1 MHLLSS
7 QLLPLEHVRM
17 YSSSPQRGPWDDL
30 DAAYDGAESDK
41 ERSSSDSIPVSR
53 PSENDAPSVTWSE
66 YMGVKNDDDSPWASL
81 DAFADGVRQN
91 GNLSSNKNRNGSASD
106 ASKPNAPSMEEWE
119 EAAIAAADAYGARQS
134 MQDSMTHGRMPSV
147 STSQIQHS
155 PLVETAP
162 RLTHIDAEHNDRAAM
177 VDVSDKQ
184 VTKRIATA
192 KCRVYIP
199 AHVLPLLEATQSTI
213 GEGVSVPQSGG
224 SARLKGP
231 VLHTAQLAG
240 IMAAKKTSDLIPLCH
255 GLNLSHVDVKLNVH
269 KMTEEELEE
278 ESTNLSSYIEVICTT
293 TTTSTTG
300 VEMEALTGASV
311 TSLVLW
317 DMLKSV
323 AGKEMRIDGLMVTHK
338 SGGKSGDWQ
347 RQG

>member
-1 MHLLSS
+1 MHLLNS
-7 QLLPLEHVRM
+7 QALSLGSVRM
-17 YSSSPQRGPWDDL
+17 YSSMPQRGPWDDL
-30 DAAYDGAESDK
+30 DDAFDTVDTGK
-41 ERSSSDSIPVSR
+41 RRQGSDSTAVN
-53 PSENDAPSVTWSE
+53 PSIDNDAGSVTWSE

-81 DAFADGVRQN
+81 DAFADGVRKSE
-91 GNLSSNKNRNGSASD
+91 GASARTKSH
-106 ASKPNAPSMEEWE
+106 ASSMEEWE
-119 EAAIAAADAYGARQS
+119 EAAIAAADAFAARQNIQQS
-134 MQDSMTHGRMPSV
+134 MEPSRMPNASN
-147 STSQIQHS
+147 SQIQS
-155 PLVETAP
+155 EPQLNVAP

-199 AHVLPLLEATQSTI
+199 SHVLPLLEATQSTM
-213 GEGVSVPQSGG
+213 GESTSVPQIG
-224 SARLKGP
+224 SSVRLKGP

-255 GLNLSHVDVKLNVH
+255 GLNLSHVDVQLDVH

-278 ESTNLSSYIEVICTT
+278 EGTNLSAYIEVICTT
-293 TTTSTTG
+293 TTSSNTG

-323 AGKEMRIDGLMVTHK
+323 AGKEMRVDGLMVTHK

-347 RQG
+347 RQA